1 MNKVSDKFE
10 NVWCY
15 IALGVLVLVL
25 IWGYLKV
32 TPNQMS
38 AEYDLACAQMEGGAR

>member
-1 MNKVSDKFE
+1 MSKVSDKFE

-15 IALGVLVLVL
+15 IAFCVLVLVL
-25 IWGYLKV
+25 AWGYLEV

-38 AEYDLACAQMEGGAR
+38 AEYDWACAQMGGGAQ